1 MAKRQVAKAAAGK
14 SSRMVFN
21 SGRDIILT
29 LMINVRILLAA
40 GVGTAGA
47 AVVGVSTASANGESA

>member
-1 MAKRQVAKAAAGK
+1 
-14 SSRMVFN
+14 
-21 SGRDIILT
+21 
-29 LMINVRILLAA
+29 MINVRILLAA